1 MKIGI
6 IGLGKMGSR
15 IAQKLSG
22 EHEVSVWNRTPGD
35 VEELRKVANIEG
47 YESIENLV
55 KSLPTPRIVWI
66 MVPHVAVEEVLTE
79 VKKFV
84 ESGDIVIDGGNSN
97 YKDTDKRFLEFEK
110 AGIKFLGVGV
120 SGGIVAFKNGY
131 PLMVGGNR
139 GAYEFVSPVLDSLA
153 KPGGGYEY
161 FGTGGAGHFV
171 KMVHNGVEYAQMQSI
186 GEGFEI
192 LEKSAYKFDLSKIA
206 SLWSKGT
213 IISGFLIDRASE
225 KLEQDPE
232 LLEFAG
238 PISRSGEGDW
248 TILAAEEEGVDAEMI
263 DGAVE
268 FRKRSETDENIQ
280 NSFTAKMI
288 NALRNA
294 FGGHEIKK

>member
-15 IAQKLSG
+15 IAQKLAL
-22 EHEVSVWNRTPGD
+22 EHEVSVWNRTPQD
-35 VEELRKVANIEG
+35 VDELKKVANVEG
-47 YESIENLV
+47 HDSIESLIM
-55 KSLPTPRIVWI
+55 SLPSPRVIWI
-66 MVPHVAVEEVLTE
+66 MVPHGAVDEILTE

-84 ESGDIVIDGGNSN
+84 ESADIVIDGGNSN
-97 YKDTDKRFLEFEK
+97 YKETDRRFLEFENV
-110 AGIKFLGVGV
+110 GIKYLGIGV
-120 SGGIVAFKNGY
+120 SGGIIAFKNGY
-131 PLMVGGNR
+131 PLMVGGNME
-139 GAYEFVSPVLDSLA
+139 AYEFVLPILDTLA

-206 SLWSKGT
+206 KLWGKGT
-213 IISGFLIDRASE
+213 IVSGFLIDRATE
-225 KLEQDPE
+225 KLSEDVT
-232 LLEFAG
+232 LDSFKG

-248 TILAAEEEGVDAEMI
+248 TLLAAEDEGLDPEI
-263 DGAVE
+263 INGAVE
-268 FRKRSETDENIQ
+268 FRKKSETDEVIQ